1 MNPSICPG
9 PDVLLARLAR
19 GLDVS
24 PPPEHPPSEAYLHDL
39 AVRAGLRDHDVFL
52 VAGLPLPEAA
62 LDLEGTAGG
71 WVPSLV
77 QHALALAPADRQS
90 LLIRARTAAGQPRPA
105 RTLERPP
112 AAPGPPGFGSLLVHM
127 LALRN
132 LSPSAVAETMCLVS
146 GVCKAA
152 STIRMVRD
160 GVKELDAEL
169 LGGFAA
175 VLGVPAAVPAALT
188 GVSGPVRSAGP
199 SPEVADVA
207 TLIWEVRHLTEQ
219 EVRELGDWAEEL
231 SSG

>member
-1 MNPSICPG
+1 MNPSTCPG

-24 PPPEHPPSEAYLHDL
+24 PPPKHPPSEVYLHDL
-39 AVRAGLRDHDVFL
+39 AVRAGLRDPDVFL
-52 VAGLPLPEAA
+52 VAGLPLPEGT

-77 QHALALAPADRQS
+77 QHALALSPADRRR
-90 LLIRARTAAGQPRPA
+90 LRTRARAAAGRPRPA

-112 AAPGPPGFGSLLVHM
+112 AEPGPQGLGSLLVHM

-132 LSPSAVAETMCLVS
+132 LSPSAVAETMCLMS

-175 VLGVPAAVPAALT
+175 VLGVPVAVLAALS
-188 GVSGPVRSAGP
+188 GVSAPAQSAGP
-199 SPEVADVA
+199 SPEVVDVA
-207 TLIWEVRHLTEQ
+207 ALIWEVRHLTEQ
-219 EVRELGDWAEEL
+219 EVRELADSAEEL
-231 SSG
+231 NRS